1 MPQVWRSRPQV
12 KGKGKGGRT
21 AKDNSRAQAL
31 TKEIANL
38 AREKQLK
45 KAVELFKQFEQE
57 GLEPSVY
64 TFSSLINV
72 HVRSGDLRGALRVL
86 KSMRKKGVRPNVSIF
101 TILLR
106 GYSLAGQLDRAHGLL
121 DEMVAEGIS
130 PDARAINTF
139 FRGCL
144 HRGHVPLA
152 REVFEK
158 MKSWQIVPDDT
169 SLRLMAQLLSQGLC
183 FKELKSLAKLPEAAN
198 SWEPAPAKQKK
209 DAAQNDCQGL
219 FKQLSFEE
227 ARRELQ
233 RIRCFAQQED
243 PPQLFDY
250 LCRIFLF
257 SQNSESQV
265 EISQSCVNELVLR
278 GSAADNGD
286 WVIAQAK
293 AEEGLANWIALE
305 LRHDRVHN
313 IFSRMVF
320 EQVSNLCVIRGDAA
334 QVIPQH
340 FQQESVSH
348 VFVNFPEPPH
358 FSGAVG
364 HGGDIRGKSSFSSL
378 LISPNRAVKMSQM
391 SKMSS
396 ALALAA
402 VSFVFL
408 NASVSFLAPASPNP
422 APKSAPATAFHS
434 EASEPWMASSTNAPV
449 YGMALLAT
457 AAVGLMIHGRTP
469 KVARK
474 GTLHGIKF
482 PYSIQKDSYADLEF
496 QNDIGYLPDGTPMNR
511 AGNCVNHPETIGPD
525 PHSPGSALPR
535 AEFCN
540 SVGYLPDG
548 TPMNRAGNAINH
560 PETISPDM
568 HAPGSPLPASHYYAD
583 VGYLVDGTDLLTAG
597 NNSVRGG
604 AVPPA
609 AAPAASAAPAMAASG
624 GFAAAAG
631 GTLLHARGFL
641 YSVQK
646 DAYADLAFGN
656 DIGYLPDGTAMNRAG
671 NCINHPE
678 TIGPD
683 PHSPGAPLPRALFVN
698 DVGYLPD
705 GTPLNRA
712 GNCINHPETIGPDPH
727 SPGSALPSS
736 AYAADIG
743 SETAESKNELL
754 TATFFQQLHSRL
766 APAGRLTILSDNRRY
781 IKRLANT
788 IATLVDGSLFE
799 PTHAKAD
806 FETLHGIPVSRG
818 TPGKRVGHTK
828 KTTSYFDRLWAKGDH
843 KDPWKTQH
851 GEDVSQIL
859 TLLASLNLRCDQVV
873 FGAALGTHLGQTK
886 QQRNF
891 ALVAAAGNGPQRNY
905 GICDVVSQ
913 EREWHDALATL
924 GMMRS
929 AGLRSNLITES
940 ATVGAC
946 AKSLRWS
953 RACGI
958 LHVMRQAQVQPNT
971 IAYNSAITAC
981 GARSGSWFRAMQV
994 FEQLRL
1000 LGLPAGNMSYNTVI
1014 SALEYRQQWQR
1025 GLSFLEDRDVG
1036 HQGRTRRNQQQ
1047 V

>member
-209 DAAQNDCQGL
+209 DACIFWAAGRCSKGVNCKFFHDPTIVPENEESRQQERNASLASMNLSLAHCAAMLSRWQTCTRALQRAEDFFSAQNDCQGL

-265 EISQSCVNELVLR
+265 EISQSCVNELVLSFGLGEVLR
-278 GSAADNGD
+278 RSGLSLEDAQAAFHRSFSKAQRFLRFRRMFGDRKLDPLPVKLELCSSNGD

-358 FSGAVG
+358 FS
-364 HGGDIRGKSSFSSL
+364 
-378 LISPNRAVKMSQM
+378 
-391 SKMSS
+391 
-396 ALALAA
+396 
-402 VSFVFL
+402 
-408 NASVSFLAPASPNP
+408 
-422 APKSAPATAFHS
+422 
-434 EASEPWMASSTNAPV
+434 
-449 YGMALLAT
+449 
-457 AAVGLMIHGRTP
+457 
-469 KVARK
+469 
-474 GTLHGIKF
+474 
-482 PYSIQKDSYADLEF
+482 
-496 QNDIGYLPDGTPMNR
+496 
-511 AGNCVNHPETIGPD
+511 
-525 PHSPGSALPR
+525 
-535 AEFCN
+535 
-540 SVGYLPDG
+540 
-548 TPMNRAGNAINH
+548 
-560 PETISPDM
+560 
-568 HAPGSPLPASHYYAD
+568 
-583 VGYLVDGTDLLTAG
+583 
-597 NNSVRGG
+597 
-604 AVPPA
+604 
-609 AAPAASAAPAMAASG
+609 
-624 GFAAAAG
+624 
-631 GTLLHARGFL
+631 
-641 YSVQK
+641 
-646 DAYADLAFGN
+646 
-656 DIGYLPDGTAMNRAG
+656 
-671 NCINHPE
+671 
-678 TIGPD
+678 
-683 PHSPGAPLPRALFVN
+683 
-698 DVGYLPD
+698 
-705 GTPLNRA
+705 
-712 GNCINHPETIGPDPH
+712 
-727 SPGSALPSS
+727 
-736 AYAADIG
+736 G

-828 KTTSYFDRLWAKGDH
+828 KTSCSTTCS
-843 KDPWKTQH
+843 
-851 GEDVSQIL
+851 
-859 TLLASLNLRCDQVV
+859 
-873 FGAALGTHLGQTK
+873 
-886 QQRNF
+886 
-891 ALVAAAGNGPQRNY
+891 
-905 GICDVVSQ
+905 
-913 EREWHDALATL
+913 
-924 GMMRS
+924 
-929 AGLRSNLITES
+929 
-940 ATVGAC
+940 
-946 AKSLRWS
+946 
-953 RACGI
+953 
-958 LHVMRQAQVQPNT
+958 
-971 IAYNSAITAC
+971 
-981 GARSGSWFRAMQV
+981 
-994 FEQLRL
+994 
-1000 LGLPAGNMSYNTVI
+1000 
-1014 SALEYRQQWQR
+1014 
-1025 GLSFLEDRDVG
+1025 
-1036 HQGRTRRNQQQ
+1036 
-1047 V
+1047 

>member
-1 MPQVWRSRPQV
+1 
-12 KGKGKGGRT
+12 
-21 AKDNSRAQAL
+21 
-31 TKEIANL
+31 
-38 AREKQLK
+38 
-45 KAVELFKQFEQE
+45 
-57 GLEPSVY
+57 
-64 TFSSLINV
+64 
-72 HVRSGDLRGALRVL
+72 
-86 KSMRKKGVRPNVSIF
+86 
-101 TILLR
+101 
-106 GYSLAGQLDRAHGLL
+106 
-121 DEMVAEGIS
+121 
-130 PDARAINTF
+130 
-139 FRGCL
+139 
-144 HRGHVPLA
+144 
-152 REVFEK
+152 
-158 MKSWQIVPDDT
+158 
-169 SLRLMAQLLSQGLC
+169 
-183 FKELKSLAKLPEAAN
+183 
-198 SWEPAPAKQKK
+198 
-209 DAAQNDCQGL
+209 
-219 FKQLSFEE
+219 
-227 ARRELQ
+227 
-233 RIRCFAQQED
+233 
-243 PPQLFDY
+243 
-250 LCRIFLF
+250 
-257 SQNSESQV
+257 
-265 EISQSCVNELVLR
+265 
-278 GSAADNGD
+278 
-286 WVIAQAK
+286 
-293 AEEGLANWIALE
+293 
-305 LRHDRVHN
+305 
-313 IFSRMVF
+313 
-320 EQVSNLCVIRGDAA
+320 
-334 QVIPQH
+334 
-340 FQQESVSH
+340 
-348 VFVNFPEPPH
+348 
-358 FSGAVG
+358 
-364 HGGDIRGKSSFSSL
+364 
-378 LISPNRAVKMSQM
+378 MSQM

-457 AAVGLMIHGRTP
+457 AAVGLIIHGRTP

-743 SETAESKNELL
+743 
-754 TATFFQQLHSRL
+754 
-766 APAGRLTILSDNRRY
+766 Y
-781 IKRLANT
+781 
-788 IATLVDGSLFE
+788 LVDG
-799 PTHAKAD
+799 TD
-806 FETLHGIPVSRG
+806 I
-818 TPGKRVGHTK
+818 
-828 KTTSYFDRLWAKGDH
+828 TT
-843 KDPWKTQH
+843 
-851 GEDVSQIL
+851 
-859 TLLASLNLRCDQVV
+859 
-873 FGAALGTHLGQTK
+873 
-886 QQRNF
+886 
-891 ALVAAAGNGPQRNY
+891 AGNNA
-905 GICDVVSQ
+905 V
-913 EREWHDALATL
+913 H
-924 GMMRS
+924 
-929 AGLRSNLITES
+929 
-940 ATVGAC
+940 
-946 AKSLRWS
+946 
-953 RACGI
+953 
-958 LHVMRQAQVQPNT
+958 
-971 IAYNSAITAC
+971 
-981 GARSGSWFRAMQV
+981 
-994 FEQLRL
+994 
-1000 LGLPAGNMSYNTVI
+1000 
-1014 SALEYRQQWQR
+1014 
-1025 GLSFLEDRDVG
+1025 
-1036 HQGRTRRNQQQ
+1036 
-1047 V
+1047 